1 MGFLSKFLARWP
13 GLEKWLPRSL
23 SISLAIILLVC
34 IYAFNIEP
42 NWYEVEQLTLTLP
55 HLPAAFDRYRIVQLT
70 DIHVDNRMN
79 PARLQKITKLVN
91 QQQPDLIVMTGD
103 YVTRRAERYLP
114 NLALGLQHLQA
125 PDGLLAVLGNHDYW
139 MNPQLVTKTLQS
151 MGVQVLAN
159 SLVSIRRGTEQ
170 LQIAGLDDLIFRKA
184 DLSPILDRMEMAQG
198 AILLAHEPDSADA
211 NAATGKFDLQ
221 LSGHAHGG
229 QVRFLGIHF
238 FPKKG
243 RIYPIGQYQVGQMI
257 QYTSRGVGAVPPRGR
272 LNCRPEITVLTLRS
286 PLVKVDRPTQEQA
299 QLSPPTKSSEISL

>member
-23 SISLAIILLVC
+23 SICLAIILLIG

-42 NWYEVEQLTLTLP
+42 NWYEVQQVTMTLP
-55 HLPAAFDRYRIVQLT
+55 HLPVAFDRYRIVQLT

-91 QQQPDLIVMTGD
+91 QQQPNLIVMTGD

-114 NLALGLQHLQA
+114 NLPLGLQHLQA
-125 PDGLLAVLGNHDYW
+125 PDGIVAVLGNHDYW
-139 MNPQLVTKTLQS
+139 MNPQLVTQTLQS
-151 MGVQVLAN
+151 MGVKVLAN
-159 SLVSIRRGTEQ
+159 SLITIQRDQAQ
-170 LQIAGLDDLIFRKA
+170 LQVAGLDDLSFRKD
-184 DLSPILDRMEMAQG
+184 DLKPILAQMGAAQG
-198 AILLAHEPDSADA
+198 AILLAHEPDSADT

-229 QVRFLGIHF
+229 QIRFLGLHF
-238 FPKKG
+238 FPRLG
-243 RIYPIGQYQVGQMI
+243 RIYSVGKYQVGQMI
-257 QYTSRGVGAVPPRGR
+257 QYTSRGIGAVPPRGR

-286 PLVKVDRPTQEQA
+286 PLVPA
-299 QLSPPTKSSEISL
+299 QLSHPTKNS

>member
-13 GLEKWLPRSL
+13 RLEKWLPRSL
-23 SISLAIILLVC
+23 SIGLAIVLLVC

-42 NWYEVEQLTLTLP
+42 NWYEVQQVTLTLP

-70 DIHVDNRMN
+70 DIHVDNRMH
-79 PARLQKITKLVN
+79 PARLQRITKLVN

-151 MGVQVLAN
+151 FGVQVLNN
-159 SLVSIRRGTEQ
+159 SLVTIQRDHAQ
-170 LQIAGLDDLIFRKA
+170 LQVAGLDDLVFWKA
-184 DLSPILDRMEMAQG
+184 DLKPILAQMGTAQG
-198 AILLAHEPDSADA
+198 AILLAHEPDSADT

-229 QVRFLGIHF
+229 QIRFLGIHF
-238 FPKKG
+238 FPKRG
-243 RIYPIGQYQVGQMI
+243 RIYPTGQYQVGQMI
-257 QYTSRGVGAVPPRGR
+257 QYTSRGIGAVPPRGR

-286 PLVKVDRPTQEQA
+286 PLVKVDRLPQEQM
-299 QLSPPTKSSEISL
+299 QILPPTKNS

>member
-13 GLEKWLPRSL
+13 RLEKWLPRSL
-23 SISLAIILLVC
+23 SIGLAIVLLVC

-42 NWYEVEQLTLTLP
+42 NWYEVQQVTLTLP

-79 PARLQKITKLVN
+79 PARLQRITKLVN

-125 PDGLLAVLGNHDYW
+125 PDGLLAVLGNHDHW
-139 MNPQLVTKTLQS
+139 INPQLVIQTLQS
-151 MGVQVLAN
+151 FGVQVLNN
-159 SLVSIRRGTEQ
+159 SLVTIQRDHAQ
-170 LQIAGLDDLIFRKA
+170 LQVAGLDDLVFWKA
-184 DLSPILDRMEMAQG
+184 DLKPILAQMGTAQG
-198 AILLAHEPDSADA
+198 AILLAHEPDSADT

-229 QVRFLGIHF
+229 QIRFLGIHF
-238 FPKKG
+238 FPKRG
-243 RIYPIGQYQVGQMI
+243 RIYPVGQYQVGPMI
-257 QYTSRGVGAVPPRGR
+257 QYTSRGIGAVPPRGR

-286 PLVKVDRPTQEQA
+286 PLVQA
-299 QLSPPTKSSEISL
+299 QLSPQEQAKLLSPSQNS

>member
-1 MGFLSKFLARWP
+1 MGFLPKFLARWP

-23 SISLAIILLVC
+23 SICLVIVLFTS

-42 NWYEVEQLTLTLP
+42 NWYEVQQVTVTLP

-79 PARLQKITKLVN
+79 LSRLQRITKLVN
-91 QQQPDLIVMTGD
+91 QQQPNLIVMTGD

-114 NLALGLQHLQA
+114 NLALGMQHLQA

-139 MNPQLVTKTLQS
+139 KNPQLVTQTLHS

-159 SLVSIRRGTEQ
+159 SLVTIQRDHAQ
-170 LQIAGLDDLIFRKA
+170 LQVAGLDDLTFRKA
-184 DLSPILDRMEMAQG
+184 DLKPILAQMGIAQG
-198 AILLAHEPDSADA
+198 AILLAHEPDSADT

-229 QVRFLGIHF
+229 QIRFFGIHF
-238 FPKKG
+238 FPKRG
-243 RIYPIGQYQVGQMI
+243 RIYPVGQYQVGQMI
-257 QYTSRGVGAVPPRGR
+257 QYTSRGIGAVPPRGR

-286 PLVKVDRPTQEQA
+286 PVLTA
-299 QLSPPTKSSEISL
+299 QLSPQSKNS